1 MQHFIDING
10 PTLMLDELNN
20 LLSKVYSKTYGI
32 VMLECFILRM
42 RERYLV
48 IAKNE
53 LR

>member
-1 MQHFIDING
+1 MQHYIDING

-32 VMLECFILRM
+32 IMLECFILRM